1 MSMEKLCD
9 LHAHSTASDG
19 SLTPTEL
26 LELAVR
32 QNLAA
37 VVLCDH
43 NTTNGLAE
51 FVAAAENMPVE
62 AVPGVE
68 FSTEFE
74 NTELHILA
82 LFVEPQHYATINA
95 LTDDFK
101 KRKEESNRALVE
113 ALNAAGFSLDV
124 QHLYQEHSYVNR
136 AHIAEEMTKK
146 GYTTSVAEAF
156 KTYLSPKFGYYVPP
170 KRPDAFEVIRF
181 IKSIGAV
188 AVLAHPFLDLD
199 ESGLRRFLE
208 KATTCGLDGMET
220 LYAKYDPQTTALAQE
235 IAVQYD
241 LLQSGGSDFHG
252 SVKPDTQLG
261 TGRGEL
267 KIPYRFLEALKA
279 RKK

>member
-1 MSMEKLCD
+1 MEKFCD

-26 LELAVR
+26 VQLAVA
-32 QNLAA
+32 QKLSGI
-37 VVLCDH
+37 VLCDH

-51 FVAAAENMPVE
+51 FVAAAENLPIE

-82 LFVEPQHYATINA
+82 LFVEPGYFAAINA

-101 KRKEESNRALVE
+101 KQKEQSNRALVD
-113 ALNAAGFSLDV
+113 ALNAAGFELDV
-124 QHLYQEHSYVNR
+124 QALYEAHSYVNR
-136 AHIAEEMTKK
+136 AHIAEEMTRK
-146 GYTTSVAEAF
+146 GYTASVKDAF
-156 KTYLSPKFGYYVPP
+156 RTYLAPGYGYYVPP
-170 KRPDAFEVIRF
+170 KRPDAYEMICF

-199 ESGLRRFLE
+199 EDGLRRFLP
-208 KATTCGLDGMET
+208 KAKGCGLDGMET
-220 LYAKYDPQTTALAQE
+220 LYAKYDPQTTALAQK
-235 IAVQYD
+235 IAEEFD

-252 SVKPDTQLG
+252 SVKPDIQLG
-261 TGRGEL
+261 TGRGDL
-267 KIPYRFLEALKA
+267 KVPYGFLEALKT